1 MPDDLPPQSV
11 PPGEHALMVPWLG
24 GPLEP
29 GEALYGSCPICAAA
43 ASEGPHTAEECAR
56 RVAAKK
62 TPVLGFLG
70 PDATLTD
77 YFRPA
82 GGPPCPS

>member
-1 MPDDLPPQSV
+1 
-11 PPGEHALMVPWLG
+11 MVPWLG

-29 GEALYGSCPICAAA
+29 GEALYRSCPVCGATAA
-43 ASEGPHTAEECAR
+43 EGPHTAEECSR

-62 TPVLGFLG
+62 TPILGILSSA
-70 PDATLTD
+70 ATLTD

-82 GGPPCPS
+82 GGPPCQS

>member
-1 MPDDLPPQSV
+1 
-11 PPGEHALMVPWLG
+11 MVPWLG

-29 GEALYGSCPICAAA
+29 GEALYESCPVCGATPA
-43 ASEGPHTAEECAR
+43 EGTHTYEECSR

-62 TPVLGFLG
+62 TPVFGFLG
-70 PDATLTD
+70 PGATLTD

-82 GGPPCPS
+82 GGPECQS